1 MFAEPG
7 PSLLLTV
14 YSLQNFRWKEAQP
27 PFTGQQDGWQSLWRA
42 IFFFCCCLVP
52 AVYVVPFLHQ
62 IDDYSICESVKN
74 SDQENA
80 PQTALSWRVWSHLLY
95 EIQDFHLI
103 ILAFNW
109 KASSKSSKITVDIPV
124 FRSRLGISWLK
135 ISLPHPFWIVS
146 CSLLQSIRLVCD
158 KPWRSSSKALHV
170 SMLIMNLVQLY
181 NKSHQVDVMW
191 FVDS

>member
-1 MFAEPG
+1 MKGSTTTAHR
-7 PSLLLTV
+7 L
-14 YSLQNFRWKEAQP
+14 R
-27 PFTGQQDGWQSLWRA
+27 GWLQSLWRA

-62 IDDYSICESVKN
+62 IDDSSICESVKN
-74 SDQENA
+74 SDEENA
-80 PQTALSWRVWSHLLY
+80 PQTALSWRVWSHLLQ

-109 KASSKSSKITVDIPV
+109 KASSKGSKITVDMPV
-124 FRSRLGISWLK
+124 FRSRLGISSSRYHCHVRFESSRVVYCNL
-135 ISLPHPFWIVS
+135 F
-146 CSLLQSIRLVCD
+146 RLVYD

-170 SMLIMNLVQLY
+170 SMLIMNLMQLH

-191 FVDS
+191 FVATTLEPWATDKA